1 MDMNEFKTNISK
13 YVYYDNYIREYK
25 KKIDP
30 IKNKRK
36 QLHDNILFTIKT
48 NNIPEIN
55 IKLPDGKLGYSEKE
69 IIAPLSSNYIKT
81 MITNYFIENINDP
94 SQIGAAK
101 EAAEHLINYILNERP
116 VKKTLTLKRQ
126 FSK

>member
-1 MDMNEFKTNISK
+1 MDMNEFKNNISK

-36 QLHDNILFTIKT
+36 QLLDNIIYTIKT
-48 NNIPEIN
+48 NNIPDIN
-55 IKLPDGKLGYSEKE
+55 IKLPDGKLGYVEKE
-69 IIAPLSSNYIKT
+69 VIAPLNSVYIKT
-81 MITNYFIENINDP
+81 MITNFFMENINDP
-94 SQIGAAK
+94 KQIAAAK
-101 EAAEHLINYILNERP
+101 DTSEELINYILNGRT

-126 FSK
+126 FNK